1 MIQTHTLT
9 YRNWSAILHDLEL
22 TQKEREEAEAFLE
35 GEATWGDAAY
45 TLVNPE
51 VALRALVH
59 TIRAHNP
66 EGPDTRELIQWAHD
80 VVGGHAVN
88 LEM

>member
-22 TQKEREEAEAFLE
+22 TLKEREEAEAFLE
-35 GEATWGDAAY
+35 HHATWGDAAY
-45 TLVNPE
+45 TMVEPEIAVEALEHTFRAFNP
-51 VALRALVH
+51 
-59 TIRAHNP
+59 P
-66 EGPDTRELIQWAHD
+66 GPDTEELVRLAVD
-80 VVGGHAVN
+80 AVGGHAVN

>member
-9 YRNWSAILHDLEL
+9 YRNWSEITFDLEL

-35 GEATWGDAAY
+35 RYATWGEAAY
-45 TLVNPE
+45 TFVGPE
-51 VALRALVH
+51 LAESALVH

-66 EGPDTRELIQWAHD
+66 IGSDTEDLIQWAID
-80 VVGGHAVN
+80 AVGGHHVN
-88 LEM
+88 MEM

>member
-9 YRNWSAILHDLEL
+9 YRNWSAIMHDLEL

-35 GEATWGDAAY
+35 HHATWGDAAY
-45 TLVNPE
+45 TLIEPE
-51 VALRALVH
+51 IAVDALEHTFRAF
-59 TIRAHNP
+59 NP
-66 EGPDTRELIQWAHD
+66 EGPDTEELVRLAVD
-80 VVGGHAVN
+80 AVGGHAVN